1 MTFTDHIATTNK
13 KHSLNRS
20 YRTPLVEYVGSTQGQ
35 TVGGTQGAKR
45 AVPIFD
51 PARKKP
57 PQAVVKEWSPQKIVL
72 VLQYLTITIE
82 LILPL
87 VMFDNLFLL
96 VLQLF

>member
-1 MTFTDHIATTNK
+1 MSGTPPGSLLHANAVAVKSRLFADKQNTARIAPTGDT
-13 KHSLNRS
+13 
-20 YRTPLVEYVGSTQGQ
+20 
-35 TVGGTQGAKR
+35 
-45 AVPIFD
+45 I
-51 PARKKP
+51 KKP

-96 VLQLF
+96 VLQLL